1 MDKALENA
9 ISAANHY
16 GLTDRDLAAVVE
28 AAVAARRAEADA
40 PGRVAVYHAGL
51 GRQML
56 VDPDAVEVYEQ
67 SGWKVK
73 PADEPTDDA
82 EPAADAA
89 PAKPAKAAAKKE
101 TP

>member
-9 ISAANHY
+9 IAAANHY

-28 AAVAARRAEADA
+28 AAVVARRAEDDA
-40 PGRVAVYHAGL
+40 PGRVAVYHSTL
-51 GRQML
+51 HRQML

-73 PADEPTDDA
+73 PADEPA
-82 EPAADAA
+82 EPPAEPDDPPA
-89 PAKPAKAAAKKE
+89 AKPKTPKTKE
-101 TP
+101 N